1 MLVECCPPLRL
12 PMLEDFNLS
21 LQEDMR
27 KLQGL
32 VVPATTVD
40 ATEKAQIYS
49 WAERHRSDALNLHK
63 P

>member
-1 MLVECCPPLRL
+1 MSVECCPRLRL
-12 PMLEDFNLS
+12 TIQEDFNLS

-40 ATEKAQIYS
+40 ATEKAQISS
-49 WAERHRSDALNLHK
+49 WAERHRSDALNLRN